1 MKKIISIFLCSF
13 FSLNLVSCD
22 FDISNKM
29 FDDFSELNKKV
40 NEEYEKQEK
49 YLKNN
54 NEKFD
59 EFYCDSID
67 FNKYKKK
74 NLNNLK
80 LYNTFNLPFNIEDM
94 RKCTISVD
102 GINEGNTDES
112 ITSVF
117 DYYFLDRNGKEID
130 NRTLSKDDAIPISIQ
145 VNKFNSSTFDIK
157 FIVKNS
163 KNTNKTISKLIKE
176 EKYYIM
182 LNSYEIDEAFKINK
196 YEKLKDKD
204 FFNVDKLMLPEVM
217 KKLGKPDKLEVKKR
231 EPKKGEPNMFIIT
244 NKNGTAYGKAL
255 TKTAC
260 LIYKTNGS
268 IIEIILEEK
277 QTIARKIDFIDYK
290 YNLSANIY
298 SEKAYN
304 LKSQTEKQ

>member
-1 MKKIISIFLCSF
+1 MKRIISIFLCLF

-29 FDDFSELNKKV
+29 FDGFSELNKKA
-40 NEEYEKQEK
+40 NEEYEKQEQ

-80 LYNTFNLPFNIEDM
+80 LYNTFNLPFNIKDA
-94 RKCTISVD
+94 RKRTMSID
-102 GINEGNTDES
+102 GFYKGSTDES

-117 DYYFLDRNGKEID
+117 DYYFLDRNGKKID
-130 NRTLSKDDAIPISIQ
+130 NKTFSKDDSIPISIQ
-145 VNKFNSSTFDIK
+145 INKFNSSSFDVK

-163 KNTNKTISKLIKE
+163 KTTNKTISKLIKE

-196 YEKLKDKD
+196 YDKLRDKD
-204 FFNVDKLMLPEVM
+204 FFSLDKLMLPEVI
-217 KKLGKPDKLEVKKR
+217 KKLGKPNRFEVKK
-231 EPKKGEPNMFIIT
+231 GELKAVTAT
-244 NKNGTAYGKAL
+244 NKNGTAYGKSL

-268 IIEIILEEK
+268 IIEIILEEE
-277 QTIARKIDFIDYK
+277 QTIARKIDFINYK

-304 LKSQTEKQ
+304 LKSQIEEQ